1 MNQVTALLD
10 SFSEMTGRF
19 CSWFVA
25 LMTLITCV
33 VVVMR
38 YGLDLGSVLLQ
49 DVVLYLHGALFLLG
63 SSFALKRDAHVRVDI
78 FYTEFSEKRKAF
90 VDLIGHCLFLQ
101 PVCWAVFLF
110 SWGFVEF
117 SWRIMEVSAEPD
129 GLPFVYIQKS
139 LLIALCVF
147 LALQS
152 FSEILKNILRI
163 KNGCAHSSVDVW
175 RHLLSSLGR
184 FPCGLFF
191 SWHCPYIRWHRH
203 YFRNF

>member
-19 CSWFVA
+19 CSWFVV

-78 FYTEFSEKRKAF
+78 FYREFSYKRKAL
-90 VDLIGHCLFLQ
+90 VDLVGHCLFLQ
-101 PVCWAVFLF
+101 PVCWAIFLF
-110 SWGFVEF
+110 CLSFVGE
-117 SWRIMEVSAEPD
+117 SWRHMEGTPEPD
-129 GLPFVYIQKS
+129 GLPFVYVQKS
-139 LLIALCVF
+139 LLIALCIF

-163 KNGCAHSSVDVW
+163 KNG
-175 RHLLSSLGR
+175 
-184 FPCGLFF
+184 
-191 SWHCPYIRWHRH
+191 
-203 YFRNF
+203 